1 MSNARVEYTKVAAPR
16 KIEEAL
22 GRRGD
27 IFPYL
32 LMVMVLLTL
41 VSVFHVWSRV
51 KMVDLNLQLGDAG
64 RTVKQLKED
73 NERLRIEVGSLKNP
87 ARIEAL
93 ATGELGMELPKE
105 QQVVLVR

>member
-1 MSNARVEYTKVAAPR
+1 M
-16 KIEEAL
+16 EEELA
-22 GRRGD
+22 RRGD

-32 LMVMVLLTL
+32 LMIMVLLTL

-51 KMVDLNLQLGDAG
+51 RVIDINLQLGEAG
-64 RTVKQLKED
+64 KTLKQMKED
-73 NERLRIEVGSLKNP
+73 NERLRVEVGSLKNP

-93 ATGELGMELPKE
+93 ATGELGMELPTE

>member
-1 MSNARVEYTKVAAPR
+1 MSNARAEYTKVAAPR
-16 KIEEAL
+16 RMEEELA
-22 GRRGD
+22 RRGD

-32 LMVMVLLTL
+32 LMIMVLLTL

-51 KMVDLNLQLGDAG
+51 RVIDINLQLGEAG
-64 RTVKQLKED
+64 KTLKQMKED
-73 NERLRIEVGSLKNP
+73 NERLRVEVGSLKNP

-93 ATGELGMELPKE
+93 ATGELGMELPTE

>member
-1 MSNARVEYTKVAAPR
+1 MSNVRVEYTKVAAPR
-16 KIEEAL
+16 KMEEAI

-32 LMVMVLLTL
+32 LLVLVMLTL

-51 KMVDLNLQLGDAG
+51 KVVDLNLQLGEAG
-64 RTVKQLKED
+64 KMAKQLKEA

-93 ATGELGMELPKE
+93 ATGELGMELPTE